1 MADKD
6 TTTGST
12 IGRKAPSAG
21 KTSRPRTPKAGR
33 TRTGPA
39 APPSPTELL
48 EDLQALLADP
58 RSPEALRRGLHALDR
73 RFAPRSIFVS
83 THDPAF
89 DRLAVALARGRA
101 DPKVQAAIPGEGTV
115 GRAFSEKTLRCE
127 RGGQVVAVPMLARGR
142 AVGVVTLLGGSF
154 SGVDGA
160 PSPEEAT
167 CLHAFA
173 NACGAALDMSLV
185 RSELDHRNRDL
196 RLATETLRDGDRTRD
211 ALLSHLSHELRTPLT
226 TIKGYLSMGMKGRLG
241 ELSEKQ
247 QNAIAVCDRNAD
259 RLLRLIN
266 DLLLTARLEAGKMA
280 LDPKALGVRSVL
292 LEAANFLESDAETA
306 QVAFEVVAPEGEVF
320 IRGNRDRLVECF
332 MHLFER
338 GLRGKRDGERVA
350 ILVEPRG
357 RICSITVDLEG
368 VHVPENELPRLFDA
382 FRTDGGPANVGLS
395 IARRIVELHGGHVRA
410 EQDERGLRFQA
421 ALPLFAGAVT
431 NVSEALQPSRGEILV
446 IEDDDDCRNG
456 IVDYLSGEGFTV
468 RAYAEGRSA
477 LEHIQGDAPPA
488 LVLLDLR
495 IPGVDGAALIQA
507 VREGRRAQR
516 TPIYVI
522 SGAIDAGAGADEAWG
537 ERVDGVFEKP
547 INFPFLLERVR
558 ELVEAEGG

>member
-6 TTTGST
+6 TTTGRT

-21 KTSRPRTPKAGR
+21 KTARVPRSGR
-33 TRTGPA
+33 TRTA
-39 APPSPTELL
+39 AGSLPSATELADEL
-48 EDLQALLADP
+48 HALLAEP

-73 RFAPRSIFVS
+73 RFSPRSIFAS

-101 DPKVQAAIPGEGTV
+101 DPKVKAAVPGEGTV
-115 GRAFSEKTLRCE
+115 GKAFSEKALGFE
-127 RGGQVVAVPMLARGR
+127 RGGAVVAVPMLARDR
-142 AVGVVTLLGGSF
+142 AVGVITLLGGSF
-154 SGVDGA
+154 TGEGGA
-160 PSPEEAT
+160 PSAEEASW
-167 CLHAFA
+167 LHAFA
-173 NACGAALDMSLV
+173 NACGAALDMSLI
-185 RSELDHRNRDL
+185 RSELEHRTRDL
-196 RLATETLRDGDRTRD
+196 RLATDSLREGDRTRD

-241 ELSEKQ
+241 DLTEKQ

-292 LEAANFLESDAETA
+292 LEAANFLESDAEAAT
-306 QVAFEVVAPEGEVF
+306 VALEVEAPQGEVF
-320 IRGNRDRLVECF
+320 IRGNRDRLVEGF
-332 MHLFER
+332 MHLLER
-338 GLRGKRDGERVA
+338 GLRGKRDGEQIRVV
-350 ILVEPRG
+350 VEPRG
-357 RICSITVDLEG
+357 RVCSITVELGG
-368 VHVPENELPRLFDA
+368 VHVADSELPRLFEA

-395 IARRIVELHGGHVRA
+395 IARRIVELHGGQVRA
-410 EQDERGLRFQA
+410 EQDEDGLRFLA

-431 NVSEALQPSRGEILV
+431 SVSEAPQPVRGEILV

-456 IVDYLSGEGFTV
+456 IVEYLSGEGFKV
-468 RAYAEGRSA
+468 RAFAEGKAA
-477 LEHIQGDAPPA
+477 LERIQGDAPPA

-547 INFPFLLERVR
+547 INFPYLLERVR
-558 ELVEAEGG
+558 ELVEAAPA